1 LYAHKLGVILISMSD
16 NATQDLQQAAIA
28 FLEQDKTA
36 RSQTLREYGIARYT
50 FLTKMQLN
58 QANIICVMQY
68 LANASKLK
76 FPNLVGADLSGLIL
90 DGVTLIRGNLSHA
103 NLSNSSLV
111 NADLLFANLTGT
123 DLRSCNLQGA
133 TLNETIWQDALVI
146 GCQLSGSI
154 GLTGSQ
160 RQDLLMRGAV
170 FSE

>member
-1 LYAHKLGVILISMSD
+1 MSES
-16 NATQDLQQAAIA
+16 ATQDLQQTALA
-28 FLEQDKTA
+28 FLQQDETV
-36 RSQTLREYGIARYT
+36 RYHILREYGIARYT

-58 QANIICVMQY
+58 QANIICLMRY
-68 LANASKLK
+68 LENPSKLK

-133 TLNETIWQDALVI
+133 TLNETIWQDALVT
-146 GCQLSGSI
+146 GCRLDGSI
-154 GLTGSQ
+154 GLTSMQ
-160 RQDLLMRGAV
+160 CQDLQMRGAV
-170 FSE
+170 FGK